1 MNHLPDPEF
10 ESYLSGTVSSGA
22 NEFLDFPAT
31 QHQNIWNLLTDRE
44 AANELTFLPL
54 TFPDSFDNDFFQKI
68 LPRLS
73 LAQISTLLMRKFLPR
88 YDLKHSLTLDDPN
101 LSQIAKKAHPFEI
114 PLEEMTAAF
123 DEDLV
128 EKVLAA
134 RLDSGPTMSD
144 SDFGAS
150 VLAELL
156 EFWGEAKQTQK
167 QIILAASGNNAAAI
181 AAAFSG
187 LKWVKLLLIYPREIS
202 PQNEAQIQ
210 QAAKGSKN
218 VECRVTR
225 SDLATA
231 KSWIKTLREAREA
244 ALSERAQKLGLES
257 IGDKNFFGLLGQVSS
272 FFSSYAEAAKSG
284 QIKAG
289 EKVVFALEENDL
301 SALAAGFLAKKLG
314 LPVEKFV
321 VGGGENDMFLKLIK
335 TGWVQWD
342 QRFSESEIHAFL
354 DVILELARR
363 EASPKTQI
371 NWDNLRRDWANP
383 EKVNNGIKLEE
394 YGVNQ
399 EILKYLAQE
408 VFADHLVNIDESV
421 STLISQVH
429 QNTQII
435 LESRSAR
442 VANALEVAAESQ
454 ILGGKKVICLLPESP
469 QKSPET
475 VSKAEINLPRK
486 IKITGLT
493 AQRGQTLKSVN
504 SVLEAAE
511 NFFGAKSE

>member
-1 MNHLPDPEF
+1 MRLQLP
-10 ESYLSGTVSSGA
+10 
-22 NEFLDFPAT
+22 
-31 QHQNIWNLLTDRE
+31 
-44 AANELTFLPL
+44 
-54 TFPDSFDNDFFQKI
+54 
-68 LPRLS
+68 
-73 LAQISTLLMRKFLPR
+73 
-88 YDLKHSLTLDDPN
+88 
-101 LSQIAKKAHPFEI
+101 
-114 PLEEMTAAF
+114 
-123 DEDLV
+123 
-128 EKVLAA
+128 
-134 RLDSGPTMSD
+134 
-144 SDFGAS
+144 
-150 VLAELL
+150 
-156 EFWGEAKQTQK
+156 
-167 QIILAASGNNAAAI
+167 
-181 AAAFSG
+181 AAFSG

-202 PQNEAQIQ
+202 TQNEAQIQ

-363 EASPKTQI
+363 ETNLKTEI

-442 VANALEVAAESQ
+442 VANAVEMAAESQ
-454 ILGGKKVICLLPESP
+454 ILVGKKVICLLPESP
-469 QKSPET
+469 QKSPEI
-475 VSKAEINLPRK
+475 VSETEINLPQK
-486 IKITGLT
+486 IKTTGLT

-511 NFFGAKSE
+511 NFFGGKSE